1 MSGSEI
7 ILSSGRK
14 IYANQNI
21 VGIDDQGELFE
32 GYDGTISWP
41 SLDYQEAALRAQH
54 DGDWQLTSDD
64 MRELCDIMIARWQK
78 YKGSIL

>member
-41 SLDYQEAALRAQH
+41 SLDYRARVLVGQEQ
-54 DGDWQLTSDD
+54 QLTSDD

>member
-21 VGIDDQGELFE
+21 VGIDDQGELTWHAICVFE

-41 SLDYQEAALRAQH
+41 SLDYQEQ
-54 DGDWQLTSDD
+54 QLTSDD

>member
-14 IYANQNI
+14 IYENQNI

-32 GYDGTISWP
+32 GYAGTISWP
-41 SLDYQEAALRAQH
+41 SLDYQEQ
-54 DGDWQLTSDD
+54 QLTSDD